1 MTQDQLQQSQQATSR
16 QGDLG
21 EQFALAFERKR
32 LPEFLR
38 DNIRHFAEHEIALG
52 YDILSFETSTSILPD
67 RYIEVKTFRGH
78 PHFYWTDNEIA
89 AARKYADHYYLYL
102 IDIDRISEPDYEPQ
116 IIPNPAVLF
125 DQSLP
130 QNGRPSSSHPCTPAN
145 GHTWT
150 FHPVQ
155 YAFSLNAE
163 VNIPQD
169 WDTSTILLGCYNTE
183 QHLRWILDH
192 SLYNVRAQKDIPGAV
207 TLNNPQVRQAKYL
220 ILYSVANPRVY
231 MLYALE
237 PKPYR
242 VTKTE
247 MQALGYPNPHA
258 FAYILHPIRERL
270 NTFHIDLAP
279 ILREVNHQGDNTY
292 GTPLYLT
299 GIQLRRFMPQ
309 PSNPAPTYSE
319 PYMAPPQ
326 PAPSA
331 YSEPYLAPQASTKP
345 PSQPSPS
352 TTVPQPPASSRYQAP
367 SERPSKVAETIRPY
381 SASKQGSLW
390 TPEDDTLLITHLQQ
404 HTPIAEIAPLLQR
417 SEKAIVR
424 RMGILRS
431 RNIIPFV
438 LYIHYYD
445 NDPAFVLHRKTK
457 PASGRIPQ

>member
-1 MTQDQLQQSQQATSR
+1 MTQDQLQHSQQATSR

-32 LPEFLR
+32 LPEFLCE
-38 DNIRHFAEHEIALG
+38 NIRHFAEHEIALG

-89 AARKYADHYYLYL
+89 AARKYAEHYYLYL

-130 QNGRPSSSHPCTPAN
+130 QNGRPSSSHPSTPAN

-163 VNIPQD
+163 ANIPQD
-169 WDTSTILLGCYNTE
+169 WDTSTILLGCYNNE
-183 QHLRWILDH
+183 QHLRWILSH
-192 SLYNVRAQKDIPGAV
+192 NLYNVRAQKDVPGAV
-207 TLNNPQVRQAKYL
+207 TLKNPQVRQAKYL
-220 ILYSVANPRVY
+220 ILYSVCNPRVY

-237 PKPYR
+237 PNPYR

-247 MQALGYPNPHA
+247 VQAMGYPNPHA

-270 NTFHIDLAP
+270 STFHLSLAP

-292 GTPLYLT
+292 GTPIYLT

-309 PSNPAPTYSE
+309 PAPASPD
-319 PYMAPPQ
+319 
-326 PAPSA
+326 
-331 YSEPYLAPQASTKP
+331 SEPYLAPQRQA
-345 PSQPSPS
+345 
-352 TTVPQPPASSRYQAP
+352 PASYQ
-367 SERPSKVAETIRPY
+367 SQQERPSIAAEPIRPY
-381 SASKQGSLW
+381 PASRKGLPWTSA
-390 TPEDDTLLITHLQQ
+390 DDTLLITHLKQ
-404 HTPIAEIAPLLQR
+404 HAPVAEIATLIQR
-417 SEKAIVR
+417 SEKAVVR

-431 RNIIPFV
+431 MNTIPFA

-445 NDPAFVLHRKTK
+445 NDPAFALHRKTK
-457 PASGRIPQ
+457 PTEG

>member
-16 QGDLG
+16 QGNLG
-21 EQFALAFERKR
+21 EQFALSFERKR

-38 DNIRHFAEHEIALG
+38 DNIRHFEEYEIALG
-52 YDILSFETSTSILPD
+52 YDILSFETRTSILPD

-78 PHFYWTDNEIA
+78 PHFYWTENEIA

-102 IDIDRISEPDYEPQ
+102 IDIDRINEPNYEPQ

-125 DQSLP
+125 DEPLISEEKKRFNAP
-130 QNGRPSSSHPCTPAN
+130 SSNSSQNGRPWPSHPTTEAN

-163 VNIPQD
+163 ANIPHD
-169 WDTSTILLGCYNTE
+169 WDTSTILLGCYNHE

-231 MLYALE
+231 MFYALE

-309 PSNPAPTYSE
+309 PPNPAPTHSE
-319 PYMAPPQ
+319 PYMAPSRLEL
-326 PAPSA
+326 PAPP
-331 YSEPYLAPQASTKP
+331 EPSLAPQT
-345 PSQPSPS
+345 
-352 TTVPQPPASSRYQAP
+352 PAPATYQAP

-381 SASKQGSLW
+381 PASKQGSLW
-390 TPEDDTLLITHLQQ
+390 TPEDDTLLLTHLQQ
-404 HTPIAEIAPLLQR
+404 HTSIAELAPLLQR

-424 RMGILRS
+424 RMGRLRKAEV
-431 RNIIPFV
+431 IPFA

-445 NDPAFVLHRKTK
+445 NDSGFALYRKPNPTD
-457 PASGRIPQ
+457 SCSPQ

>member
-1 MTQDQLQQSQQATSR
+1 MTQDQLLQSQQATSH
-16 QGDLG
+16 QGNLG

-32 LPEFLR
+32 LPDFLHGH
-38 DNIRHFAEHEIALG
+38 IVHFKEHEIALG
-52 YDILSFETSTSILPD
+52 YDILSFETRTSILPD
-67 RYIEVKTFRGH
+67 RYIEVKAYRGH

-89 AARKYADHYYLYL
+89 AARKYADHYHLYL
-102 IDIDRISEPDYEPQ
+102 IDIDRINDPAYEPQ
-116 IIPNPAVLF
+116 IIPNPAILF
-125 DQSLP
+125 DSP
-130 QNGRPSSSHPCTPAN
+130 QPAN

-163 VNIPQD
+163 ANIPQD

-192 SLYNVRAQKDIPGAV
+192 NLYNVRAQKDIPGAV
-207 TLNNPQVRQAKYL
+207 TLNNPQVQQAKYL
-220 ILYSVANPRVY
+220 ILYSVCNPRVY
-231 MLYALE
+231 MLYSLE
-237 PKPYR
+237 PHPYR
-242 VTKTE
+242 ATKTE

-270 NTFHIDLAP
+270 NTFHINLAP
-279 ILREVNHQGDNTY
+279 ILREVNHQPDTTY

-309 PSNPAPTYSE
+309 PASSSPIHPQPPHSE

-352 TTVPQPPASSRYQAP
+352 TTVPQTPASSRYQAP
-367 SERPSKVAETIRPY
+367 HERPSMVAEPIRPY
-381 SASKQGSLW
+381 PAKKQGLPW
-390 TPEDDTLLITHLQQ
+390 TPEDDTLLIIHLQQ

-417 SEKAIVR
+417 SAKAIVR
-424 RMGILRS
+424 RMGRLRS
-431 RNIIPFV
+431 MNTIPFA

-445 NDPAFVLHRKTK
+445 NDPTFALHRKPK
-457 PASGRIPQ
+457 KSD

>member
-89 AARKYADHYYLYL
+89 AARKYTDHYHLYL
-102 IDIDRISEPDYEPQ
+102 IDIDRINEPNYEPQ

-125 DQSLP
+125 DKSLP
-130 QNGRPSSSHPCTPAN
+130 QN

-150 FHPVQ
+150 FHPIQ

-163 VNIPQD
+163 SNIPQD
-169 WDTSTILLGCYNTE
+169 WDASTILLGCYNNE

-192 SLYNVRAQKDIPGAV
+192 NLYNVRAQKDIPGAV
-207 TLNNPQVRQAKYL
+207 SLNNPQVRQAKYL
-220 ILYSVANPRVY
+220 VLYSVCNPRVY

-237 PKPYR
+237 PNPYR
-242 VTKTE
+242 TTKTE
-247 MQALGYPNPHA
+247 MMALGYPNPHA

-270 NTFHIDLAP
+270 NTFHLNLAP

-309 PSNPAPTYSE
+309 PTSTSPHSE
-319 PYMAPPQ
+319 P
-326 PAPSA
+326 S
-331 YSEPYLAPQASTKP
+331 LAPQRP
-345 PSQPSPS
+345 
-352 TTVPQPPASSRYQAP
+352 VPASYQ
-367 SERPSKVAETIRPY
+367 SQQERPFMAAESIRPY
-381 SASKQGSLW
+381 PASRKGLPWTSA
-390 TPEDDTLLITHLQQ
+390 DDTLLITHLKQ
-404 HTPIAEIAPLLQR
+404 HAPVAEIATLLQR
-417 SEKAIVR
+417 SEKAVVR

-431 RNIIPFV
+431 MNTIPFV

-457 PASGRIPQ
+457 STGG